1 MPRFDVEKFE
11 EESTRS
17 VQETDAGS
25 AAGSGVVSVTC
36 FELSVFWIQ
45 NGVLEHCQSEL
56 SVSNITPIPISVL
69 AIGQLL
75 FCKALQCLIIPRQI
89 HFDKFSEIAFG
100 SCCSLKTI

>member
-17 VQETDAGS
+17 VQETDAGF
-25 AAGSGVVSVTC
+25 AAGSGVVSATC

-56 SVSNITPIPISVL
+56 SVSNITIPISVL

-75 FCKALQCLIIPRQI
+75 FCQAL
-89 HFDKFSEIAFG
+89 
-100 SCCSLKTI
+100 